1 MLKQRLADFKKTL
14 QNEIK
19 SSSADPNRSAL
30 IDIDITH
37 CVTSAASASQPT
49 SITTTAGQHIPSS
62 GANGKVAAPSSIATN
77 SAASPIVLDEVNFM
91 YLKHVIMKFL
101 TSREV
106 CSLNPRLH
114 FHDLNDMTNFHSPK
128 SKVEARH
135 LIKAVGTLLHLS
147 RDEEKLLHD
156 TLNFKT
162 SWFGTR
168 PELNSFI

>member
-1 MLKQRLADFKKTL
+1 MADFKKTL
-14 QNEIK
+14 QNELK

-37 CVTSAASASQPT
+37 YATSAATATQPT
-49 SITTTAGQHIPSS
+49 SVTTTVGHHIAT
-62 GANGKVAAPSSIATN
+62 ANGSVASTSNAV
-77 SAASPIVLDEVNFM
+77 ASPIVLDEVNFM

-106 CSLNPRLH
+106 SFIRNSELFTYHIYILK
-114 FHDLNDMTNFHSPK
+114 FFVFQ
-128 SKVEARH
+128 VEARH